1 MKKLIGIASL
11 CALALCLFGNSTQ
24 AAPGPKP
31 VVIEQPLGGYCCD
44 AYNYR
49 RCLLVLATPV
59 GNPCF
64 CEGQGWGH
72 VCF

>member
-1 MKKLIGIASL
+1 MKKFISIVVIGL
-11 CALALCLFGNSTQ
+11 LALCVFGTTTQ

-44 AYNYR
+44 AYGYR
-49 RCLLVLATPV
+49 RCVLVYATPV

-64 CEGQGWGH
+64 CNGLGWGNT
-72 VCF
+72 CF